1 MVDDCVFFI
10 FSQTATWPWYA
21 ISHSEARVTFIIS
34 YKSYNFF
41 SFLRLESVEDRH
53 LTAPD
58 PHPEIRGGGEGG
70 RRSPKTKGGPWNS
83 PLDLPSPKY
92 SNDNSTRNGTP
103 RSIITFSNFLKKR
116 QGRLN

>member
-21 ISHSEARVTFIIS
+21 ISQSEARVTFIIS

-41 SFLRLESVEDRH
+41 SFLKLESVEDRH

-58 PHPEIRGGGEGG
+58 PDPEIRGGRGGEAV
-70 RRSPKTKGGPWNS
+70 SKN
-83 PLDLPSPKY
+83 
-92 SNDNSTRNGTP
+92 
-103 RSIITFSNFLKKR
+103 
-116 QGRLN
+116 